1 MVEIFYD
8 ADADLARLQGRTVA
22 VLGYGT
28 QGRAQAL
35 NMRDSGVEN
44 VAVGSVRDES
54 WEQAEE
60 DGFSPAPI
68 REAPEGADVS
78 FMLVPDEV
86 APSVYK
92 EHVGPVLGA
101 GKTLNFASGTT

>member
-1 MVEIFYD
+1 MDEIFYD

-28 QGRAQAL
+28 QVRVQAL

-60 DGFSPAPI
+60 DGFSSVPI
-68 REAPEGADVS
+68 REAPRGR
-78 FMLVPDEV
+78 
-86 APSVYK
+86 
-92 EHVGPVLGA
+92 
-101 GKTLNFASGTT
+101 T